1 MTQNEKV
8 LATFKTRVRQVIIRF
23 QERKKENTDLYAM
36 VEEGEERIKQLE
48 AKLAQQERDYQS
60 LKMARMMEITD
71 GDLDGAK
78 ERVAK
83 MIREVNKCIDVLMDE
98 K

>member
-8 LATFKTRVRQVIIRF
+8 LVTFQTRVRQLVLRF
-23 QERKKENTDLYAM
+23 QEVKKENADLYAM
-36 VEEGEERIKQLE
+36 VDENEKRIKQLE
-48 AKLAQQERDYQS
+48 EKLTQMEHDYQS

-71 GDLDGAK
+71 GDLEGAK

-83 MIREVNKCIDVLMDE
+83 LIRDVNKCIDVLKDD

>member
-8 LATFKTRVRQVIIRF
+8 LATFQTRVRQMILRF
-23 QERKKENTDLYAM
+23 QELKKENTDLYAM

-83 MIREVNKCIDVLMDE
+83 MIREVSKCIDVLMDE

>member
-8 LATFKTRVRQVIIRF
+8 LVTFQTRVRQLVLRF
-23 QERKKENTDLYAM
+23 KEVKKENADLYAM
-36 VEEGEERIKQLE
+36 VDENEKRIKQLE
-48 AKLAQQERDYQS
+48 EKLTQMEHYYQS

-71 GDLDGAK
+71 GDLEGAK
-78 ERVAK
+78 DRVAK
-83 MIREVNKCIDVLMDE
+83 MIRDVNKCIAVLSDE